1 MTLVARRMERLRSL
15 ATEIEQELGGS
26 ALVVAADLA
35 DDYSRQRMADSVSA
49 SGRSVEILANNAGF
63 GHSGDLARSDTE
75 RQLEMVRLNVEAVVD
90 LCGCY
95 LPGMVERGRGA
106 IINVAST
113 AAYQPMPGSATY
125 AAGKAFVLS
134 FSEAVSAEVGG
145 DGVTVSALCP
155 GPVRTEWAEV
165 AGMGDVEQRTPDML
179 WMSAADVAQEAVKG
193 AERGRRV
200 VVPGLLNRVG
210 AMAGQHSPRA
220 LALALP
226 LVRRIWNRT

>member
-26 ALVVAADLA
+26 ALVVVADLA
-35 DDYSRQRMADSVSA
+35 DAYSRQRMADEVSA
-49 SGRSVEILANNAGF
+49 SDRSVEILVNNAGF
-63 GHSGDLARSDTE
+63 GQEGDLARSDTE

-90 LCGCY
+90 LCSRY

-113 AAYQPMPGSATY
+113 AAFQPMPGSANY

-134 FSEAVSAEVGG
+134 LSEAVSAEVGG
-145 DGVTVSALCP
+145 SGVTVTALCP
-155 GPVRTEWAEV
+155 GPVRTEWAAI
-165 AGMGDVEQRTPDML
+165 AGMGDVEQRTPEL
-179 WMSAADVAQEAVKG
+179 IWMSAADVAREAVEG

-200 VVPGLLNRVG
+200 VVPGLLNRAG
-210 AMAGQHSPRA
+210 AIAGQHSPRA
-220 LALALP
+220 LALP
-226 LVRRIWNRT
+226 LIRRIWNRV